1 MILNHIV
8 KTNANFSNEILRI
21 DLQTRKQCMT
31 LKSQEREHFPN
42 VHFFYFILIEI
53 GSQLSKFQKLS
64 FDHRSTIKWSFKIIS
79 PFLQKYVPQ
88 QKKGFIIN
96 VK

>member
-1 MILNHIV
+1 
-8 KTNANFSNEILRI
+8 
-21 DLQTRKQCMT
+21 MT

-88 QKKGFIIN
+88 QKKGFIIRSGFSIFGYLDFGLD
-96 VK
+96 KSFGKR